1 MGARRACAGAQW
13 LCGRRC
19 CSQTMAVA
27 VTATHWPPPSRP
39 VDHVRA
45 RTGLPGST
53 TMPPPTLV
61 TRRCPGHGG
70 RRHPS
75 EGALH
80 DGRRPP
86 QLSPLFAPRVR
97 VERPAAVYHL
107 PPAVGAMAVT
117 ARAAAPPAAAAA
129 SSVWAASGGGSGTG
143 GGDGPPQEGR
153 TLPAPVRAEVAT
165 TNPAG
170 LGHPP
175 SAAFPPPP
183 RLLYHLFRGGTR
195 SGTAQAQAGHPKPEK
210 TEEEPPTPP
219 LSHKCTCQQPV
230 CCCTVAICLPRGW
243 PRAIRCQGGHGR
255 RVSVKDL
262 GLPCTCG
269 ALLGASV
276 GVIVANRCSVHRRP
290 EFDNIQMSRG

>member
-170 LGHPP
+170 LGHLP

-183 RLLYHLFRGGTR
+183 AYYTTF
-195 SGTAQAQAGHPKPEK
+195 SVAAPAVAQLKPKPDTPSRRRRRK
-210 TEEEPPTPP
+210 SPQRHPCPTSAPASS
-219 LSHKCTCQQPV
+219 LC
-230 CCCTVAICLPRGW
+230 AAARW
-243 PRAIRCQGGHGR
+243 PFVFHGGGHERSVAEVATGDESLSKISGCLAPVALFWGQAWVLSSR
-255 RVSVKDL
+255 TAAVSIEDL
-262 GLPCTCG
+262 NLIT
-269 ALLGASV
+269 
-276 GVIVANRCSVHRRP
+276 
-290 EFDNIQMSRG
+290 SR